1 VDVVRAPAGSGIR
14 EIEVARITDA
24 VAAAL
29 ERAASHLPDD
39 YLTALA
45 AAGERELTPIAA
57 DVIATLLE
65 NARYA
70 ESEAIPTCQDTGMA
84 VLFVSVGQDV
94 HLTGGDLRTALD
106 EGVRRAYAG
115 LRKSVVGDPLER
127 VNTRDN
133 TPAIVHIEIVP
144 GDGVRI
150 DALMKGFGAEM
161 MSRSTMLSPSKG
173 LAGVTAFVLDV
184 VRAAGPNACPPLIVG
199 VGIGGSFDSVGYHAK
214 HALLRPLGTP
224 NALPHLAALE
234 RELLDG
240 INALGVGPQG
250 FGGATTALAVHVEA
264 APTHIVAIPVAVNL
278 NCSAPRRAS
287 VTL

>member
-14 EIEVARITDA
+14 ELEVSRITDA
-24 VAAAL
+24 VAEAL
-29 ERAASHLPDD
+29 ERAASRLPDD
-39 YLTALA
+39 YLAALE
-45 AAGERELTPIAA
+45 AAGERELTPIAK

-70 ESEAIPTCQDTGMA
+70 ENEAIPTCQDTGMA
-84 VLFVSVGQDV
+84 VLFVSLGQDV
-94 HLTGGDLRTALD
+94 HLTGGNLRDALD
-106 EGVRRAYAG
+106 DGVRRAYAG

-133 TPAIVHIEIVP
+133 TPAIVHVEIVP

-173 LAGVTAFVLDV
+173 LAGVVAFVLDV

-199 VGIGGSFDSVGYHAK
+199 VGLGGSFDSVGYHAK

-224 NALPHLAALE
+224 NAASHLAALE
-234 RELLDG
+234 RELLEA

-250 FGGATTALAVHVEA
+250 FGGVTTALAVHVEA